1 MRMPMND
8 YQVLI
13 HGKNFLVSKD
23 SISSK
28 HGFYT
33 NIYVRAENERQAELA
48 AVEVLRIN
56 ESLRKSVQNR
66 EDDPPRVFA
75 EEIQEISNYDNIQP
89 KQQGITW
96 YEEKES
102 ENA

>member
-1 MRMPMND
+1 MPMND

-13 HGKNFLVSKD
+13 HGKNFLVSND

-33 NIYVRAENERQAELA
+33 NIYVRAENEEQAELA
-48 AVEVLRIN
+48 AVEALMKNENLR
-56 ESLRKSVQNR
+56 ELVQNR

-75 EEIQEISNYDNIQP
+75 EEIQEISNYDKIEP
-89 KQQGITW
+89 KQQGLTW